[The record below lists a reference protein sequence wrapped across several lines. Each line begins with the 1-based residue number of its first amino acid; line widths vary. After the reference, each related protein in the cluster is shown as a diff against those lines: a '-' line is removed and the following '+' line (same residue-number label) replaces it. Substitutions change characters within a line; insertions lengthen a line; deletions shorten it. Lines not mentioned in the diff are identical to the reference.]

1 MVNKFKI
8 ICLVLVMVVLATTLT
23 GCVSWATPASGLGFT
38 VDNGELKYQDGGTY
52 SGAAGLVV
60 APEWAEVGG
69 ISDPSK
75 VFGLIS
81 FTRQLPL
88 ILYQSIFGSY
98 DDPLADPPDTVTLE
112 PSTVLSN
119 TVSGFDSFVQGA
131 TGLTDTLKTLAL
143 AILLGMWAINF
154 VGIVVNEKF
163 TMEALL
169 KGFMQFVCGALLVD
183 NAGTIVGALAQLGT
197 EALNMLGDGSAAT
210 VATAFAPLAAS
221 MAEYLKNVLTINMA
235 FDLLI
240 LDPFVIGAVVIDV
253 ESIMLLL
260 LLAVPFYLQ
269 IKLAFKI
276 VSVVITRSLELYVR
290 IALAPIPLAFAAS
303 NGFGPETIRYFRST
317 MACALQPTL
326 MMAGCA
332 AIPSIATAI
341 GGVFGAAFSGIPG
354 VLALCATYIIIST
367 YFGETKQLAHSIIGG

>member
-1 MVNKFKI
+1 
-8 ICLVLVMVVLATTLT
+8 MVVLATTLT
-23 GCVSWATPASGLGFT
+23 GCVSWATPESGLGFK
-38 VDNGELKYQDGGTY
+38 VEDGNLKYQKGGDY
-52 SGAAGLVV
+52 FGPGGLVV
-60 APEWAEVGG
+60 APDWASVGLINKG
-69 ISDPSK
+69 ADGK
-75 VFGLIS
+75 AVGVFGLIS

-88 ILYQSIFGSY
+88 ILFQSIFGSY
-98 DDPLADPPDTVTLE
+98 SDPLASPPESVTLE
-112 PSTVLSN
+112 PSTVLTK
-119 TVSGFDSFVQGA
+119 TVEGFDSFVQGA
-131 TGLTDTLKTLAL
+131 TGLTNSLKTLAL

-197 EALNMLGDGSAAT
+197 EALKMLGDGSGAT
-210 VATAFAPLAAS
+210 VAKAFKSLQTSMSKYLAD
-221 MAEYLKNVLTINMA
+221 VLTINIA
-235 FDLLI
+235 FDLII

-260 LLAVPFYLQ
+260 LLAAPFYLQ

-290 IALAPIPLAFAAS
+290 VALAPIPLAFAAS

-332 AIPSIATAI
+332 AIPSIASAI
-341 GGVFGAAFSGIPG
+341 GGVFGATFSGIPG
-354 VLALCATYIIIST
+354 ILALCATYIIIST